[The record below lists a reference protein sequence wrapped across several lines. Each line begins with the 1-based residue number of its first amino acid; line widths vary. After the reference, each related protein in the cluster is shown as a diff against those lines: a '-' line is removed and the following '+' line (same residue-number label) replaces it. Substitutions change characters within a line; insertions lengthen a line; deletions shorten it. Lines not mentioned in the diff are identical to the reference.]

1 MSISLTLSLV
11 FRMLRATH
19 VIVSSAAH
27 SAPPSTMRMFNSS
40 FTRCR
45 ARRMLRTVAISDYV
59 DSLQYI
65 LYQHLSLYLYPAL
78 LFFLALSLS
87 LSLSLSLFFCGFK
100 AEYDDVGLRSVSDN
114 AIVPKL

>member
-27 SAPPSTMRMFNSS
+27 IAPPSTMRMFNSS

-87 LSLSLSLFFCGFK
+87 LSLSLSLFFLWFQG
-100 AEYDDVGLRSVSDN
+100 
-114 AIVPKL
+114 

>member
-27 SAPPSTMRMFNSS
+27 IAPPNPMRMFNSS

-87 LSLSLSLFFCGFK
+87 LSLFFLWFQG
-100 AEYDDVGLRSVSDN
+100 
-114 AIVPKL
+114 